1 MQPKHLLIF
10 SKQLLLAMNN
20 LINISF
26 LDDYY
31 SFFSLVAFGIIGFS
45 IGFFIKQSIIGKKQ
59 KRIIELEDDLL
70 KKDSTILRLEQKIA
84 DITKDSGK
92 KGMMHKVS

>member
-1 MQPKHLLIF
+1 MC
-10 SKQLLLAMNN
+10 N

-31 SFFSLVAFGIIGFS
+31 GFFTLIAFTIIGFS
-45 IGFFIKQSIIGKKQ
+45 IGIFIKQSIIGKKQ

-70 KKDSTILRLEQKIA
+70 RKDSTILHLEKKIA
-84 DITKDSGK
+84 DITKDAGKSGI
-92 KGMMHKVS
+92 MQKVS